1 MKEIHVEDLE
11 NKTYL
16 RNNQVHGLS
25 KNNTDENSVT
35 LKELEKNLSKQRKEK
50 SEEKIKKILNKKQID
65 YDTVTIILDVFRKSK
80 FEWKAEHFD
89 VFDEKPEK
97 FRGRVLPKNYREC
110 VMLGVRLGTM
120 RSKIIYNIRDRQ
132 LTEKQR
138 QDIDELIWDFIWYQW
153 KESRTI
159 HDFTIEKDVKS
170 KQ

>member
-1 MKEIHVEDLE
+1 MI
-11 NKTYL
+11 
-16 RNNQVHGLS
+16 LS
-25 KNNTDENSVT
+25 KNNMDENSVT

-120 RSKIIYNIRDRQ
+120 RSKIIYNLRDRQ

-159 HDFTIEKDVKS
+159 HDFVIEKEVKS
-170 KQ
+170 E

>member
-120 RSKIIYNIRDRQ
+120 RSKIIYNLRDRQ

-159 HDFTIEKDVKS
+159 HDFTIEKEV
-170 KQ
+170 

>member
-1 MKEIHVEDLE
+1 MI
-11 NKTYL
+11 
-16 RNNQVHGLS
+16 LS
-25 KNNTDENSVT
+25 KNNMDENSVT

>member
-1 MKEIHVEDLE
+1 MI
-11 NKTYL
+11 
-16 RNNQVHGLS
+16 LS
-25 KNNTDENSVT
+25 KNNMDENSVT
-35 LKELEKNLSKQRKEK
+35 LKGLEKNLSKQRKEK

-97 FRGRVLPKNYREC
+97 FRGRELPKNYREC

-120 RSKIIYNIRDRQ
+120 RSKIIYNLRDRQ